1 MCILAC
7 IHINVSFLVL
17 LLVGSS
23 VITAIPRY
31 MYPSVTSEL
40 YNITV
45 VCIIHPDSTADQC
58 EVMAVADDGRV
69 TITGEMHNSTTLKLL
84 CVCYIYIYIHSY

>member
-1 MCILAC
+1 M
-7 IHINVSFLVL
+7 IHINMIFIL
-17 LLVGSS
+17 LLAGSS

-31 MYPSVTSEL
+31 MYTSVTSEL

-69 TITGEMHNSTTLKLL
+69 DKTGKIRT
-84 CVCYIYIYIHSY
+84 